1 MVADREFLQR
11 GYHLDTLHA
20 KKRKKG
26 KKETPELL
34 EPLVGERSATKGI
47 ERFNT
52 SRMYLPF
59 EMAELEW

>member
-1 MVADREFLQR
+1 MNFYSGVIIS
-11 GYHLDTLHA
+11 TLCMQ
-20 KKRKKG
+20 KKG